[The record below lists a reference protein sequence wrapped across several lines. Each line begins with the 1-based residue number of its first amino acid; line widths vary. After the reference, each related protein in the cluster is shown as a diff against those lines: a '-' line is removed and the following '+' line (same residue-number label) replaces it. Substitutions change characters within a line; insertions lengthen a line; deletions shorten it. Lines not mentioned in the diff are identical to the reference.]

1 MPFKTERNHRW
12 ITTFQL
18 EHCIVQKVIIL
29 RGYLLFS
36 IMLLSEG
43 IRLRCLTFYGSC
55 PFTQNVIAKKTPASL
70 AGA

>member
-18 EHCIVQKVIIL
+18 DHCIVQKVIIL

-43 IRLRCLTFYGSC
+43 IRLCCLTFYGSC
-55 PFTQNVIAKKTPASL
+55 LSAQNVIAKKE
-70 AGA
+70 GAVK